1 MKPVSYQWMPS
12 AVNGGHLP
20 FDAVLGI
27 PNVVHCEKPGYS
39 PLNVGGFK
47 KHLDEHTGT
56 SFYRNRV
63 SLREA
68 EVNMHMKQPARKY
81 PFSCPYCGQGYMR
94 RLCLVKHID
103 RLHEN
108 GGISGNV
115 KPGLMAK
122 MPQVPVSGAF
132 PTLSTADPSP
142 LRPVVRVTVPP
153 SSSSLQLCK
162 DDLKDKRL
170 DANASHVANSSVAIL
185 PPLNG
190 HVHHNR
196 ALTVSLP
203 NEVSIPAGCMVEL
216 VEVKTVNGMKELK
229 LRLISKEENESVI
242 KDTRTTASYSTTQ
255 EKQLPSM
262 LPSANMAKSLS
273 FGTRAINRTLNE
285 ASTQSGERPPA
296 VLPVRHQPNQTNN
309 NKVGLK
315 RSSPG
320 MITLERPSVPPSKL
334 PRSLSPHQRNS
345 GIKVSQRDTT
355 NYCTPTSSVVPTMVV
370 NRPTDSQPRQNLD
383 TCVSQSA
390 VEERRNSLQEQTRTM
405 LPRRPSDIKSIPRD
419 APVRLESRDGHLKGN
434 GTSSSIRPP
443 APGQRRTSPVLVRRD
458 KTVNQRFLL
467 PRVLTGPPSFQTS
480 VLSNCTKPKKSTL
493 KREVKSDERA
503 RELVAKDIKS
513 FPVIS
518 SVFSLS
524 QQPGDVQGPIQPLV
538 MALRGIV
545 MDESDSPAS
554 TTEDHAPSS
563 DGGGPGKEMPLPE
576 NPAEVDSKPETADL
590 GLLSTNGARESVKIE
605 DSHKATQYDP
615 PSSHS
620 CVKTEKDEHGATG
633 NNKCAP
639 TPESNPSK
647 DAECVSNAS
656 SNVISSAT
664 AEPVRKVEENDRN
677 DINIS
682 SKFLT
687 VSLKRVQ
694 VGIWKKSK
702 KGQAPQASKPKQQVC
717 MDSLAKYAVLHL
729 MPLSIDQVV
738 KRPGPN
744 QPVVVLNHPKPR
756 ASAHGAGA
764 DASAH
769 TGTTEVV
776 PKCQILKMRLS
787 KVMGQKYE
795 VKGCTVGVSQ

>member
-12 AVNGGHLP
+12 SVNGGRLP
-20 FDAVLGI
+20 FDGVLAI
-27 PNVVHCEKPGYS
+27 PNVVHCEKPSYN
-39 PLNVGGFK
+39 PLSAGGFK

-108 GGISGNV
+108 GGRSGNV

-122 MPQVPVSGAF
+122 MPQVPVSSAF
-132 PTLSTADPSP
+132 PTLSTSDPLP
-142 LRPVVRVTVPP
+142 LRPVVRVTVPT

-162 DDLKDKRL
+162 DNHKDKTL
-170 DANASHVANSSVAIL
+170 DANPSHVANSNVALL

-190 HVHHNR
+190 HVLHNR

-203 NEVSIPAGCMVEL
+203 NEVSIPAGCSVEL

-229 LRLISKEENESVI
+229 LRLVSKEENESVI
-242 KDTRTTASYSTTQ
+242 KDTRTTASYNTTQ
-255 EKQLPSM
+255 EKQSPST
-262 LPSANMAKSLS
+262 LPSANMSLS

-285 ASTQSGERPPA
+285 TSTRSVECPPA

-320 MITLERPSVPPSKL
+320 TINLDRPNVPPSKL
-334 PRSLSPHQRNS
+334 PRSLSPLRRNS
-345 GIKVSQRDTT
+345 GIKVSQRDTASQGT
-355 NYCTPTSSVVPTMVV
+355 STSSVVLVS
-370 NRPTDSQPRQNLD
+370 TDSQPRQNLD
-383 TCVSQSA
+383 TCVSQGA
-390 VEERRNSLQEQTRTM
+390 VEERRNSLQEQARTM

-419 APVRLESRDGHLKGN
+419 IHVRLESRDSHLKGN
-434 GTSSSIRPP
+434 GTSSSILPP
-443 APGQRRTSPVLVRRD
+443 APCQRRTSPVLVHRD
-458 KTVNQRFLL
+458 NTINQRFLL
-467 PRVLTGPPSFQTS
+467 PRVLNGPPSFQTS
-480 VLSNCTKPKKSTL
+480 VLSNCTKPKKSTQ

-503 RELVAKDIKS
+503 GELVAKDIKS

-545 MDESDSPAS
+545 MDKSESPAS
-554 TTEDHAPSS
+554 TTEDHVASS
-563 DGGGPGKEMPLPE
+563 DSGGQGKEMPLPE
-576 NPAEVDSKPETADL
+576 DSAEMDSKPETADL
-590 GLLSTNGARESVKIE
+590 GLLSTDGTCESVKIE

-615 PSSHS
+615 PPNHSS
-620 CVKTEKDEHGATG
+620 VKTEKDDLGTTG

-639 TPESNPSK
+639 TPDSNPLK
-647 DAECVSNAS
+647 DAKCVSNTA

-664 AEPVRKVEENDRN
+664 AEPIWKVEENDRN

-694 VGIWKKSK
+694 VGMWKKYK
-702 KGQAPQASKPKQQVC
+702 KGQALQTSKPKQQIF
-717 MDSLAKYAVLHL
+717 MDSLTKYAVLHL
-729 MPLSIDQVV
+729 MPLSIGQMV

-764 DASAH
+764 DAAAH
-769 TGTTEVV
+769 TGTSEPV